1 MATCGLPFRPKN
13 VRVRSTNATS
23 TSRRPTS
30 AHLPVGATFEWR
42 AMRVIRPRFGHSL
55 NIYELTSAWQRITA
69 GRPSMNNDN
78 SNPAGPNDL
87 INQATAIIMDRFGL
101 ESVRALELLRKM
113 SQNTRTQICGV
124 AEQVINHH
132 VPVKAIRGLE
142 ETLRDSADT
151 S

>member
-1 MATCGLPFRPKN
+1 
-13 VRVRSTNATS
+13 
-23 TSRRPTS
+23 
-30 AHLPVGATFEWR
+30 
-42 AMRVIRPRFGHSL
+42 
-55 NIYELTSAWQRITA
+55 
-69 GRPSMNNDN
+69 MNNDN

-124 AEQVINHH
+124 AEQVIDHH

-142 ETLRDSADT
+142 ETLRDLG
-151 S
+151 